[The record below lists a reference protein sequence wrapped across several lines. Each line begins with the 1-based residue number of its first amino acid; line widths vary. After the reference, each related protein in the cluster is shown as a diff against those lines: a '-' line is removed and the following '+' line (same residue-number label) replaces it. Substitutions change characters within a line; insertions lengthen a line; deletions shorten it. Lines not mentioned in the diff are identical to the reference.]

1 MFLQQDVTSRAAAL
15 ERTIEFGKSLNQ
27 VTDRDMHDD
36 WAEFRKQKKLFD
48 DKFEEWVCTSPE
60 KLQEILDELE
70 RLSQK
75 VNLLELVHQDT

>member
-1 MFLQQDVTSRAAAL
+1 
-15 ERTIEFGKSLNQ
+15 
-27 VTDRDMHDD
+27 MHDD